1 MIGYGFWQRE
11 FGGSPSAIGRS
22 LQLDGHAFDIVGVT
36 PSSFF
41 GVEVGRA
48 FDVVVPLCAEPLS
61 RGARTALDAPDTWFL
76 SVFGRLKGD
85 WSAEKATAQLASI
98 SAPMFANT
106 LPTRYGA
113 DDARAISTSSWARS
127 LPAMA
132 CRRSAATTS
141 RRCGCCSRPP
151 ASCCS
156 SPAPISR
163 T

>member
-36 PSSFF
+36 PPSFF

-98 SAPMFANT
+98 SPPIFANT

-113 DDARAISTSSWARS
+113 DERRAISILLGAFAAGNGVSSSVAI
-127 LPAMA
+127 
-132 CRRSAATTS
+132 TS
-141 RRCGCCSRPP
+141 RHCGCCSRPQ

-156 SPAPISR
+156 SPPISR